1 MNSPNSTCQ
10 LLRKYLVNKGEHLI
24 KLGGKRSFDPGDPS
38 ILYKELRTSLEG
50 GRFRQKFEII
60 VKGQNRADVGSE
72 KGRGGS

>member
-1 MNSPNSTCQ
+1 MYVMHLKHQ
-10 LLRKYLVNKGEHLI
+10 LFNYLMI
-24 KLGGKRSFDPGDPS
+24 DPS